1 MTWTISLK
9 RTIAVVLILDFSVW
23 LCLFLIFFQAVQTRY
38 KQNSEV
44 IHMYMNSAVTRDI
57 NRIVSSST
65 ALTDTLAKN
74 EQIGLFMKSGFQS
87 YVGDIRTLSV
97 VAMAEQSYLED
108 VIFVTLE
115 KKAYSI
121 QGNDFFIQEVLDQ
134 ESNMRT
140 DDCFIVDEAGYYANT
155 RAVYAAP
162 FYEKVGY
169 ITLVFNDSLF
179 RSTID
184 SALQNYDGQYILKKN
199 NGEILYAPLGNEDL
213 LTQVVDRKIEFSD
226 GQRLKTK
233 INAQEYYVEKLSI
246 SSSNLVLYSY
256 LSANDVENGLFGTF
270 RYIVTAMAMSLV
282 IALIGLLIIIYF
294 YKHSSKVIHKQ
305 VEEIKQGQ
313 YVASQPIPIRVK
325 EFQSISQ
332 DIQTMSDMINTL
344 SQENLLYEKSILEKE
359 LLTKQ
364 ISLNALRNQLNPHF
378 LYNTLGCMKS
388 LAIINGQEEVSEMC
402 ACMAKILRYT
412 LNDQDTALIS
422 EEIEAIQ
429 AYLYIQSIRFTGH
442 FSYKIIVEDSIK
454 KYSVLRFILQPI
466 VENAIIHGIEPKRM
480 QGKILISG
488 YIRDEQIIFEI
499 NDTGMGIPPYI
510 LAQLQERLK
519 QTEAMPSDLTEKGFG
534 IGLNNI
540 NSRIKLFYGSQYGIE
555 LNSIVNMG
563 TFITICVPII
573 EKEDEVVDTYDT
585 D

>member
-1 MTWTISLK
+1 MTWSISLK
-9 RTIAVVLILDFSVW
+9 RTIAVVLILVFSVW
-23 LCLFLIFFQAVQTRY
+23 LCLFLIFFQAIQTRY

-97 VAMAEQSYLED
+97 VAMAEQSHLED

-121 QGNDFFIQEVLDQ
+121 QGNDFFIQEVLGQ

-213 LTQVVDRKIEFSD
+213 FTQVVDRKIEFSD

-233 INAQEYYVEKLSI
+233 INAKEYYVEKLSI

-270 RYIVTAMAMSLV
+270 RYIVMAMAMSLV
-282 IALIGLLIIIYF
+282 IALIGLLVIIYF
-294 YKHSSKVIHKQ
+294 YKHSSNVIHKQ

-332 DIQTMSDMINTL
+332 DIQTMSDMINKL

-519 QTEAMPSDLTEKGFG
+519 QTEAMPSYLTEKGFG

-540 NSRIKLFYGSQYGIE
+540 NSRIKLFYGSQYGVE

>member
-1 MTWTISLK
+1 MTWSISLK
-9 RTIAVVLILDFSVW
+9 RTIAVVLILVFSVW
-23 LCLFLIFFQAVQTRY
+23 LCLFLIFFQAIQTRY

-44 IHMYMNSAVTRDI
+44 IHTYMNSAVTRDI

-97 VAMAEQSYLED
+97 VAMAEQSHLED

-121 QGNDFFIQEVLDQ
+121 QGNDFFIQEVLGQ
-134 ESNMRT
+134 ESSMRT

-184 SALQNYDGQYILKKN
+184 SALRNYDGQYILKKN

-213 LTQVVDRKIEFSD
+213 FTQEVDRKIEFSD

-233 INAQEYYVEKLSI
+233 INAKEYYVEKLSI

-270 RYIVTAMAMSLV
+270 RYIVMAMAMSLV
-282 IALIGLLIIIYF
+282 IALIGLLVISYF
-294 YKHSSKVIHKQ
+294 YKHSSNVIHKQ

-332 DIQTMSDMINTL
+332 DIQTMSDMINKL

-563 TFITICVPII
+563 TYITICVPII

>member
-1 MTWTISLK
+1 MTWSISLK
-9 RTIAVVLILDFSVW
+9 RTIAVVLILVFSVW
-23 LCLFLIFFQAVQTRY
+23 LCLFLIFFQAIQTRY

-97 VAMAEQSYLED
+97 VAMAEQSHLED

-121 QGNDFFIQEVLDQ
+121 QGNDFFIQEVLGQ

-213 LTQVVDRKIEFSD
+213 FTQVVDRKIEFSD

-233 INAQEYYVEKLSI
+233 INAKEYYVEKLSI

-270 RYIVTAMAMSLV
+270 RYIVMAMAMSLV
-282 IALIGLLIIIYF
+282 IALIGLLVIIYF
-294 YKHSSKVIHKQ
+294 YKHSSNVIHKQ

-332 DIQTMSDMINTL
+332 DIQTMSDMINKL

-388 LAIINGQEEVSEMC
+388 LALINGQEEVSEMC

-510 LAQLQERLK
+510 LAQLQELLK

-540 NSRIKLFYGSQYGIE
+540 NSRIKLFYGSQYGVE

>member
-1 MTWTISLK
+1 MTWSISLK
-9 RTIAVVLILDFSVW
+9 RTIAVVLILVFSVW
-23 LCLFLIFFQAVQTRY
+23 LCLFLIFFQAIQTRY

-97 VAMAEQSYLED
+97 VAMAEQSHLED

-121 QGNDFFIQEVLDQ
+121 QGNDFFIQEVLGQ

-213 LTQVVDRKIEFSD
+213 FTQVVDRKIEFSD

-233 INAQEYYVEKLSI
+233 INAKEYYVEKLSI

-270 RYIVTAMAMSLV
+270 RYIVMAMAMSLV
-282 IALIGLLIIIYF
+282 IALIGLLVIIYF
-294 YKHSSKVIHKQ
+294 
-305 VEEIKQGQ
+305 
-313 YVASQPIPIRVK
+313 
-325 EFQSISQ
+325 
-332 DIQTMSDMINTL
+332 
-344 SQENLLYEKSILEKE
+344 
-359 LLTKQ
+359 
-364 ISLNALRNQLNPHF
+364 
-378 LYNTLGCMKS
+378 
-388 LAIINGQEEVSEMC
+388 
-402 ACMAKILRYT
+402 
-412 LNDQDTALIS
+412 
-422 EEIEAIQ
+422 
-429 AYLYIQSIRFTGH
+429 
-442 FSYKIIVEDSIK
+442 
-454 KYSVLRFILQPI
+454 
-466 VENAIIHGIEPKRM
+466 
-480 QGKILISG
+480 
-488 YIRDEQIIFEI
+488 
-499 NDTGMGIPPYI
+499 
-510 LAQLQERLK
+510 
-519 QTEAMPSDLTEKGFG
+519 
-534 IGLNNI
+534 
-540 NSRIKLFYGSQYGIE
+540 
-555 LNSIVNMG
+555 
-563 TFITICVPII
+563 
-573 EKEDEVVDTYDT
+573 
-585 D
+585 

>member
-1 MTWTISLK
+1 MTWSISLK
-9 RTIAVVLILDFSVW
+9 RTIAVVLILVFSVW
-23 LCLFLIFFQAVQTRY
+23 LCLFLIFFQAIQTRY

-121 QGNDFFIQEVLDQ
+121 QGNDFFIQEVLGQ

-213 LTQVVDRKIEFSD
+213 FTQVVDRKIEFSD

-233 INAQEYYVEKLSI
+233 INAKEYYVEKLSI

-270 RYIVTAMAMSLV
+270 RYIVMAMAMSLV
-282 IALIGLLIIIYF
+282 IALIGLLVIIYF
-294 YKHSSKVIHKQ
+294 YKHSSNVIHKQ

-332 DIQTMSDMINTL
+332 DIQTMSDMINKL